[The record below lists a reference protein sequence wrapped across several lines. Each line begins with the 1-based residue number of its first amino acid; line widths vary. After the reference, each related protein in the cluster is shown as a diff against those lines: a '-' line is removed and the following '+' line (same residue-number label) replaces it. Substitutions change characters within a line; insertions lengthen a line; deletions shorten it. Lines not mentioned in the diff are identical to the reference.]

1 MAKRRLS
8 KQQQRRIASQ
18 QKNKIK
24 DDDLQLDDSS
34 TQTARVISHHG
45 KQLFAETKDRQRI
58 KCKIRQNLGDIAC
71 GDYVLVKQT
80 KNTEQNTFSKKN
92 QDAVSQSTYPQPTT
106 SPAGNTQP
114 ENLQSVNIQP
124 ADSHVVVAIK
134 QRSNLLVKSGFAG
147 ASKPVAANI
156 GQLAI
161 VTALKPKPNHYLI
174 DRYLTAAENLPAKVL
189 IIINKID
196 LLDEK
201 SKTLIDEW
209 SSLYQKLGYPVITCS
224 VKQNIGI
231 EEIRQALSD
240 TTSILVGLSGVGKSS
255 IVKAILPKVSI
266 KIGATS
272 EATGEG
278 KHTTT
283 VSAFYHLKDNGII
296 IDSPGVRDFTP
307 INKSLAEISHGFVD
321 VRQFNGACKFS
332 NCSHRH
338 EPGCAMIQAV
348 KDGKLSQQRLN
359 NYLRL
364 VEEFNEKELDRK

>member
-45 KQLFAETKDRQRI
+45 KQLYAETENMQRI

-71 GDYVLVKQT
+71 GDYVLVKQA
-80 KNTEQNTFSKKN
+80 K
-92 QDAVSQSTYPQPTT
+92 DARLKT
-106 SPAGNTQP
+106 SPRKLLP
-114 ENLQSVNIQP
+114 DNLQTC
-124 ADSHVVVAIK
+124 DSHNVVVAIK
-134 QRSNLLVKSGFAG
+134 ERSNLLVKSGFAG
-147 ASKPVAANI
+147 ATKPVAANI
-156 GQLAI
+156 GQLII
-161 VTALKPKPNHYLI
+161 VTSLKPKPNHYLI
-174 DRYLTAAENLPAKVL
+174 DRYLTAAENLPAKTL

-196 LLDEK
+196 LADEK
-201 SKTLIDEW
+201 SKTLINEW
-209 SSLYQKLGYPVITCS
+209 SSLYQKIGYPIITCS

-231 EEIRQALSD
+231 EKIRQALSN

-255 IVKAILPKVSI
+255 IVKAILPKASI

-272 EATGEG
+272 ATTGEG

-283 VSAFYHLKDNGII
+283 VSALYHLKDNGIL

-307 INKSLAEISHGFVD
+307 INKSQDEITNGFID
-321 VRQFNGACKFS
+321 VREFNGACKFS
-332 NCSHRH
+332 NCSHQH

-348 KDGKLSQQRLN
+348 KDGDLNAQRFS

-364 VEEFNEKELDRK
+364 IDEFNEQ

>member
-45 KQLFAETKDRQRI
+45 KQLYAETENLQRI

-80 KNTEQNTFSKKN
+80 YSKQAKG
-92 QDAVSQSTYPQPTT
+92 SREKT
-106 SPAGNTQP
+106 SPKKFQP
-114 ENLQSVNIQP
+114 DNLQPDHLQP
-124 ADSHVVVAIK
+124 SHAQHGDSQPSDLQTSDSHNVVVAIK
-134 QRSNLLVKSGFAG
+134 ERSNLLVKSGFAS
-147 ASKPVAANI
+147 ATKPVAANI
-156 GQLAI
+156 GQLII
-161 VTALKPKPNHYLI
+161 VTSLKPKPNHYLI
-174 DRYLTAAENLPAKVL
+174 DRYLTAAENLPAKAL

-196 LLDEK
+196 LLDEN
-201 SKTLIDEW
+201 SKTLVDEW
-209 SSLYQKLGYPVITCS
+209 TALYQNLGYPIITSS

-231 EEIRQALSD
+231 EAITQALSN

-255 IVKAILPKVSI
+255 IVKAILPKASI
-266 KIGATS
+266 KIAETS
-272 EATGEG
+272 AATGEG

-283 VSAFYHLKDNGII
+283 VSALYHLPNNGII

-307 INKSLAEISHGFVD
+307 INKSLDEIIHGFVD
-321 VRQFNGACKFS
+321 VRKFNGACKFS
-332 NCSHRH
+332 NCSHHH

-348 KDGKLSQQRLN
+348 KDDELNQQRLD

-364 VEEFNEKELDRK
+364 VQEFNEKELVR